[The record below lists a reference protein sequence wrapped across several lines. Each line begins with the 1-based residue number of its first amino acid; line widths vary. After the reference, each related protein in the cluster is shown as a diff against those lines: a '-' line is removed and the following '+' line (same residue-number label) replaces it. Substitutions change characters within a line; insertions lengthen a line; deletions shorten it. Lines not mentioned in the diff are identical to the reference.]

1 MPGYF
6 RIVDM
11 DKENLFP
18 LRILVADDEQVILD
32 LHREILCD
40 DGGPA
45 GSEAG
50 LDGRCPAC
58 CPVRSVSK
66 STETP
71 FDLVCCRQA
80 EEAVEAVRTARKEKR
95 PFAVV
100 FLDVRMPPGPD
111 GVWAAEKI
119 RRMDPDTQIVLMT
132 GNADIDPLEVAKRA
146 PPPEKLLYVRKPL
159 YPQEIQQFASALSAK
174 WDAERRLQRANADL
188 ETRVR
193 ERTRQLQEA
202 YEDLKKLDN
211 MKDAFLSSVSHELRT
226 PLTSIRSF
234 SEILLQYD
242 EVDPGDREEFL
253 EIINSESERL
263 TRLINDLLDLSRIES
278 GRMVWHDDLMS
289 LEEVIRETVRAQ
301 QCSLQEKSLDLK
313 LDIPHDL
320 PLVFADR
327 DRIHQVIT
335 NLLGNAIKF
344 SFEGGE
350 IRIRAEVFEGKRSRE
365 ASEWI
370 KVSVSDQGIG
380 IDEKDRE
387 LIFDKFRQGL
397 NDHLT
402 EKPKGTG
409 LGLPICKEIV
419 SYYDGNLWVEGRK
432 GEGSTFFFT
441 LPAVPA
447 SVRAVEETAAIVED
461 PDVDNGRKTILLVD
475 DNHNMRKLLRYHFQK
490 RGYRVLEAATGTDAL
505 DKVHK
510 AHVDLITLDLM
521 MPTMSG
527 YDLLGMLTDDTM
539 TKDIPIL
546 IISVVE
552 DREKGIL
559 MGASDYLVKPFRE
572 GDLIGKIHAL
582 LGEENRSILVVDDDP
597 AVAESL
603 RLQLD
608 DLGFSVEVAQDGEE
622 AIDHLKTRVPDLV
635 ILDVIMPGKNGYEV
649 LRWIRNEP
657 RTTDLP
663 VIILSAH
670 PLVGEHE
677 ALLHLGI
684 DGHFNKSEGLPAL
697 CEKVDSVLRP
707 SRH

>member
-1 MPGYF
+1 
-6 RIVDM
+6 M
-11 DKENLFP
+11 DEEEVFP

-45 GSEAG
+45 RSGAG
-50 LDGRCPAC
+50 LDGRSPAR
-58 CPVRSVSK
+58 PVK
-66 STETP
+66 SLKDSTDTL

-80 EEAVEAVRTARKEKR
+80 EEAVEAVRAARKEKR

-111 GVWAAEKI
+111 GIWAAEKI
-119 RRMDPDTQIVLMT
+119 RRLDPDTQIVLMT
-132 GNADIDPLEVAKRA
+132 GNADVDPLEVAKRA

-159 YPQEIQQFASALSAK
+159 YPQEVQQFASALTAK
-174 WDAERRLQRANADL
+174 WDAERRLRRSNADL
-188 ETRVR
+188 ESRVK

-234 SEILLQYD
+234 SEILLRYD

-253 EIINSESERL
+253 EIIHSESERL

-289 LEEVIRETVRAQ
+289 LEEVIRETARAQ
-301 QCSLQEKSLDLK
+301 HCSLREKSLDLK
-313 LDIPHDL
+313 LDIPQDL

-327 DRIHQVIT
+327 DRIQQVIT

-344 SFEGGE
+344 SSEKGE

-365 ASEWI
+365 ASEWV

-380 IDEKDRE
+380 IDEKDRD

-397 NDHLT
+397 TDHLT

-447 SVRAVEETAAIVED
+447 TAGPVEETPIVED
-461 PDVDNGRKTILLVD
+461 PGANNGRKTILLVD

-505 DKVHK
+505 DKVHRN
-510 AHVDLITLDLM
+510 HVDLITLDLM

-527 YDLLGMLTDDTM
+527 YDLLGMLTDDPM

-559 MGASDYLVKPFRE
+559 LGASDYLVKPFRE
-572 GDLIGKIHAL
+572 GDLIRKIQAL

-603 RLQLD
+603 KLQLED
-608 DLGFSVEVAQDGEE
+608 QGFSVEVAQGGEA
-622 AIDHLKTRVPDLV
+622 AIDHLKAQVPDLV

-649 LRWIRNEP
+649 LRWIRNDP

-684 DGHFNKSEGLPAL
+684 DAHFNKSEGLSAL

-707 SRH
+707 QRH